1 MAGRVSRN
9 GWAGCAARSCFV
21 RARCRVAWAAGATP
35 NGGEYSIS
43 TEARVNEK
51 IRAPEV
57 RLIDEDGTQLGIVPI
72 KEAMDVALQK
82 DLDLVEVAPQAAPP
96 VCRIMDYGK
105 YRYEV
110 AQKAKRARKHQA
122 MVVVKEM
129 KLRPKIEDHD
139 FETKKKHVVR
149 FLEHGAKVKVTI
161 MFRGREMTHTELGR
175 ALLERLSDDVSGL
188 AKIESQPKLDGRNM
202 IMTLAPLV
210 VVSHA
215 EKE

>member
-1 MAGRVSRN
+1 MGFPR
-9 GWAGCAARSCFV
+9 
-21 RARCRVAWAAGATP
+21 RVASALPVFVWARPAP
-35 NGGEYSIS
+35 DDGGGFSTA

-57 RLIDEDGTQLGIVPI
+57 RLIDEDGSQLGVLPI
-72 KEAMDVALQK
+72 KEAMQIALDK

-96 VCRIMDYGK
+96 VARIMDYSK

-122 MVVVKEM
+122 MVVIKEI
-129 KLRPKIEDHD
+129 KLRPKIENHD

-149 FLEHGAKVKVTI
+149 FLQHGDKVKVTI

-175 ALLERLSDDVSGL
+175 KLLDRLAEDVAEI
-188 AKIESQPKLDGRNM
+188 AKIESPPKLDGRNM
-202 IMTLAPLV
+202 IMTLAPV
-210 VVSHA
+210 PQQVA
-215 EKE
+215 QPEKE